1 MTGGTRAKARSRAAA
16 PPALA
21 DVVYARIHPAIGI
34 ARVGDSEE
42 GVFVG
47 PQVCEPRPPRDG
59 YRDESGALKRQM
71 AEFRIYGYGADGQ
84 VICELTSANAE
95 IDWCVHLANRKAAW
109 YQWKQALDIPE
120 AASDAVRRR
129 NESIVGPAAREALV
143 IDAGRQC
150 ISGRGLH
157 GADGAVPARGHFFK
171 TPVLLG
177 ELRIGTK
184 GRLHVVPGHGRAGS
198 PRRLPILDPHAPLGF
213 ANADGWYDDIADGP
227 VEACVKVGGRE
238 VKCEAAWVVTAPPN
252 YAPQLKSLTTLYD
265 VLCDTYIQVDW
276 MQPPQQV
283 SFSKDVLPMLR
294 RLTDLQW
301 VNQGFAAQFG
311 HLGVHDFS
319 DPVLLARLC
328 RGAGVPASPTDADAV
343 LRRQIFD
350 SFRVP
355 GAATAQRKRW
365 PWIYGDADSQDSKR
379 LGPRSF
385 ASLTRSQ
392 YAVLHRWA
400 QGDFVADWPPPA
412 AVAPAGID
420 KLDVR
425 LQPAML
431 DRAALEFCLGDVFH
445 PGNEM
450 TWPMR
455 HVTLYSSPFR
465 ILQRSPWEPRR
476 DPGPVLRASDLDGPY
491 SPLRA
496 QGPGDLTRWMA
507 VPWQADTAMC
517 GSGYDAAYDPWV
529 PSYWPAH
536 VPNHVLTQD
545 AYDVIARRGTP
556 SQARADAF
564 AQRSDWMQ
572 PIAGEPKR
580 SMQRMVK
587 LFGSMGVLEAKPRPA
602 SATNLPETLLVAHY
616 GPAVVPAAVRR
627 AAPVK
632 KAQGK
637 LAAAAPKAAPPGG
650 RAPGA
655 RRGGG
660 R

>member
-1 MTGGTRAKARSRAAA
+1 MTGGTKTKAGSRAAA

-21 DVVYARIHPAIGI
+21 EVVFARIHPAIGI
-34 ARVGDSEE
+34 ARVGDSEK

-47 PQVCEPRPPRDG
+47 PQVREPLPPRGG
-59 YRDESGALKRQM
+59 YRDGSGALKRQI
-71 AEFRIYGYGADGQ
+71 AEFRVYGYGADGQ
-84 VICELTSANAE
+84 VLCELTSASAE

-109 YQWKQALDIPE
+109 YQWKRALDIPE
-120 AASDAVRRR
+120 AASDALGRR
-129 NESIVGPAAREALV
+129 NASIVGPAAREALV
-143 IDAGRQC
+143 IDAGRQY
-150 ISGRGLH
+150 ISGRGRH
-157 GADGAVPARGHFFK
+157 GAAGAVPARGHFFK
-171 TPVLLG
+171 TRVLLG

-198 PRRLPILDPHAPLGF
+198 PRRLPILDEHAPLGF

-227 VEACVKVGGRE
+227 VEARVKVGGRE
-238 VKCEAAWVVTAPPN
+238 IKCEAAWVVTAPPN

-265 VLCDTYIQVDW
+265 VLCDAYIRAGR
-276 MQPPQQV
+276 MQPPKEV
-283 SFSKDVLPMLR
+283 SFREDVLPILR

-328 RGAGVPASPTDADAV
+328 RNPRMPESPTDADAA
-343 LRRQIFD
+343 LRRQVFH

-355 GAATAQRKRW
+355 GAATAQREQW
-365 PWIYGDADSQDSKR
+365 PWIYGDADSDDSDN
-379 LGPRSF
+379 LSPRRF

-392 YAVLHRWA
+392 YTVLARWA

-412 AVAPAGID
+412 PVAPAGID
-420 KLDVR
+420 DLDTR

-455 HVTLYSSPFR
+455 HVTLYESPFR
-465 ILQRSPWEPRR
+465 IRQRPPGEPGR

-517 GSGYDAAYDPWV
+517 GSGYDAAYDPAV

-536 VPNHVLTQD
+536 VPNHVLNQD
-545 AYDVIARRGTP
+545 AYDAIAMRGASP
-556 SQARADAF
+556 QARADAF
-564 AQRSDWMQ
+564 ARRSDWMH
-572 PIAGEPKR
+572 PIAGDPR
-580 SMQRMVK
+580 QSMQRMVK

-602 SATNLPETLLVAHY
+602 SATNLPDTLLVAHY
-616 GPAVVPAAVRR
+616 GPAIVPAAVRR
-627 AAPVK
+627 AAPAR

-637 LAAAAPKAAPPGG
+637 LAAAASKAAPRGG
-650 RAPGA
+650 LAPGA
-655 RRGGG
+655 RRGG